1 MSAKSTF
8 KLSHFGWIRFGNRFG
23 RFEKKRVEENGL
35 RGEKNTKM
43 GLGDVFDS
51 NVVKKRR
58 EIQEQ
63 GASGRRGGGCEKIK

>member
-1 MSAKSTF
+1 MEGLK
-8 KLSHFGWIRFGNRFG
+8 
-23 RFEKKRVEENGL
+23 KKRVEENGL

>member
-1 MSAKSTF
+1 M
-8 KLSHFGWIRFGNRFG
+8 HRRFRQIERFG
-23 RFEKKRVEENGL
+23 RFVKKRVEENGL

-51 NVVKKRR
+51 NVVEKRR

-63 GASGRRGGGCEKIK
+63 GASGRRGGVAKK